1 MPSCLATPVLQVDTN
16 VIHQVDTQNPD
27 NLFSMWTGESSTPV
41 LLQWDARANN
51 ITVFAKC
58 AGSVQQGRRLENLS
72 WRLWTRET
80 ICCDET
86 STSNSTTLPKQ
97 IRQPS
102 RRSSPS
108 DDVPELSGSL
118 DSVVDEE
125 AVEFCSETPALDIAR
140 PRIRRQDSCA
150 SSRSRKERHITSD
163 DLEKMVAGIIQ
174 CKEPLKAPLPELVD
188 CCLLR
193 VEEMCPPSRTDRS
206 GSTTSEE
213 SDDDSTDVP
222 SLDSTHQQSPPAGM
236 PSSQSHP
243 TIVVRGF
250 SPSTVP
256 LCRITSQSQKAP
268 SPSAI
273 PEPKEA
279 PAAQPVQPKG
289 RQARFAL
296 GASSG
301 DDSYSDRES
310 MAAKTKPVPPP
321 PAKKSRFQIGAS
333 SEENTPDSNPKA
345 HNLRTVQQQN
355 YADYL
360 NASAIESDDEDDA
373 VFDESAIDDDDE
385 SSEWEDS
392 NEESGKSS
400 VDSKLDFKRIDST
413 TNLTSRRSL
422 ITLMLARDQQVQRN
436 PRGIASQ
443 STSALPRA
451 RTSPNGPIISPSDSD
466 EAPLMMKRGARPPP
480 MKSINEVPRSGAM
493 PIMTTTNGISHQMM
507 LSPKTTRRNM
517 LATELTES
525 LRRHLLHERS
535 QKNATL
541 NAVLKRR
548 HTSQDVANLKQYPGQ
563 TLRQQPDRPF
573 MKKDN
578 PDDTNW
584 GSPNNYYEQGW

>member
-1 MPSCLATPVLQVDTN
+1 
-16 VIHQVDTQNPD
+16 
-27 NLFSMWTGESSTPV
+27 
-41 LLQWDARANN
+41 
-51 ITVFAKC
+51 
-58 AGSVQQGRRLENLS
+58 
-72 WRLWTRET
+72 
-80 ICCDET
+80 
-86 STSNSTTLPKQ
+86 
-97 IRQPS
+97 
-102 RRSSPS
+102 
-108 DDVPELSGSL
+108 
-118 DSVVDEE
+118 
-125 AVEFCSETPALDIAR
+125 
-140 PRIRRQDSCA
+140 
-150 SSRSRKERHITSD
+150 
-163 DLEKMVAGIIQ
+163 MVAGIIQ

-188 CCLLR
+188 CCTLQ
-193 VEEMCPPSRTDRS
+193 VDGEDKECANSQPDRS

-213 SDDDSTDVP
+213 SCDASTDVP
-222 SLDSTHQQSPPAGM
+222 SLDSNHEQPPPAEM
-236 PSSQSHP
+236 SSSQSHP

-256 LCRITSQSQKAP
+256 ICRITSQSQKAP

-301 DDSYSDRES
+301 EDSYSDRES
-310 MAAKTKPVPPP
+310 LATRNKPVPPP
-321 PAKKSRFQIGAS
+321 PAKKTTFHIGAS
-333 SEENTPDSNPKA
+333 SEENTPDSNPKHSA
-345 HNLRTVQQQN
+345 ETVQQQN

-422 ITLMLARDQQVQRN
+422 ITLMLAQDQGQGQRN
-436 PRGIASQ
+436 SRGIASQ

-451 RTSPNGPIISPSDSD
+451 RTAPNGPIVSPSDSD
-466 EAPLMMKRGARPPP
+466 EAPLMMKRGPRPPP
-480 MKSINEVPRSGAM
+480 MKSIKEVPRAGAM

-507 LSPKTTRRNM
+507 FSPRTTRRNM

-548 HTSQDVANLKQYPGQ
+548 HTCQDVANLKQYPGQ
-563 TLRQQPDRPF
+563 TLRQQADKPF
-573 MKKDN
+573 MKKDA
-578 PDDTNW
+578 PDDTTW

>member
-1 MPSCLATPVLQVDTN
+1 MPACLATPVLQVDTN

-27 NLFSMWTGESSTPV
+27 NLFSMWT
-41 LLQWDARANN
+41 
-51 ITVFAKC
+51 VFAKC
-58 AGSVQQGRRLENLS
+58 AGSVDQGRRLENLS

-86 STSNSTTLPKQ
+86 TAPNSTTLPKQ
-97 IRQPS
+97 IRQQS
-102 RRSSPS
+102 RSSPS
-108 DDVPELSGSL
+108 EDVPELSGSL
-118 DSVVDEE
+118 DSVADEE
-125 AVEFCSETPALDIAR
+125 AVEFYSETPALEIAR

-150 SSRSRKERHITSD
+150 SSRSRKDRHITSD
-163 DLEKMVAGIIQ
+163 DLEKMVATIIQ
-174 CKEPLKAPLPELVD
+174 CKEPLNAPLPDLVD
-188 CCLLR
+188 SCLIR
-193 VEEMCPPSRTDRS
+193 VEDAEMCPLRTDRS

-213 SDDDSTDVP
+213 SCDDSTDAP
-222 SLDSTHQQSPPAGM
+222 SLDSNQQQSPTTEM

-243 TIVVRGF
+243 TVVVRGF

-256 LCRITSQSQKAP
+256 ICRITSQSQKAP

-273 PEPKEA
+273 PEPKAA
-279 PAAQPVQPKG
+279 PAAQLVQPKG

-296 GASSG
+296 GVSSG

-310 MAAKTKPVPPP
+310 MVAKTKVVPP
-321 PAKKSRFQIGAS
+321 PAKRPMFKLGGS

-345 HNLRTVQQQN
+345 HNLRNVQQQN
-355 YADYL
+355 YADYM

-400 VDSKLDFKRIDST
+400 VDSKLNFKRIDST

-422 ITLMLARDQQVQRN
+422 ITLMLAQTEGQVQRN

-443 STSALPRA
+443 STSALPRT
-451 RTSPNGPIISPSDSD
+451 RTSPNGPIVSPNDSD
-466 EAPLMMKRGARPPP
+466 EAPLMMKRGPRPPP
-480 MKSINEVPRSGAM
+480 MKSINEVPRSAAL
-493 PIMTTTNGISHQMM
+493 PIMTTTNGIAHQTM
-507 LSPKTTRRNM
+507 LSPRTTRRNM

-525 LRRHLLHERS
+525 LRRHLLWERS

-548 HTSQDVANLKQYPGQ
+548 HTSHDVANLKQYPGQ
-563 TLRQQPDRPF
+563 NLRQQPDKPF
-573 MKKDN
+573 MKDN
-578 PDDTNW
+578 LEVTNW

>member
-1 MPSCLATPVLQVDTN
+1 MMA
-16 VIHQVDTQNPD
+16 
-27 NLFSMWTGESSTPV
+27 
-41 LLQWDARANN
+41 
-51 ITVFAKC
+51 VFAKC

-86 STSNSTTLPKQ
+86 PAPNSSTTSTLPKQ
-97 IRQPS
+97 IRQS
-102 RRSSPS
+102 SRSSPA

-193 VEEMCPPSRTDRS
+193 VDDANMCPRTDRS

-213 SDDDSTDVP
+213 SSDDLSDVP
-222 SLDSTHQQSPPAGM
+222 SLDSNTQQSPPSETPA
-236 PSSQSHP
+236 SQSHP

-250 SPSTVP
+250 SPSAAP

-273 PEPKEA
+273 PEPKAA
-279 PAAQPVQPKG
+279 PPAQPVQPKG

-301 DDSYSDRES
+301 DDSYSDRGS
-310 MAAKTKPVPPP
+310 LATKTKPVPPP
-321 PAKKSRFQIGAS
+321 VRKSKFQIGAS
-333 SEENTPDSNPKA
+333 SEENTPESAPKPQ
-345 HNLRTVQQQN
+345 NLRAVQQQN
-355 YADYL
+355 YADL
-360 NASAIESDDEDDA
+360 VNASAIESDDDDDDDA

-400 VDSKLDFKRIDST
+400 VDSKLEFKRIDST

-422 ITLMLARDQQVQRN
+422 ITLMLAAQDQGQMQRN
-436 PRGIASQ
+436 PKGVASQ

-451 RTSPNGPIISPSDSD
+451 RTSPNGPIISPNDSD
-466 EAPLMMKRGARPPP
+466 EAPLMMKRGSRPPP
-480 MKSINEVPRSGAM
+480 MKPINEVPRAGAM
-493 PIMTTTNGISHQMM
+493 PIMTTTNGLSHQMM
-507 LSPKTTRRNM
+507 FSPKTTRRNM

-548 HTSQDVANLKQYPGQ
+548 HTSHDVANLKQYPGQ
-563 TLRQQPDRPF
+563 DLRQQPDKPF

-578 PDDTNW
+578 PDDTTW

>member
-27 NLFSMWTGESSTPV
+27 NLFSMWT
-41 LLQWDARANN
+41 
-51 ITVFAKC
+51 VFAKC
-58 AGSVQQGRRLENLS
+58 AGSVDQGRRLENLS

-86 STSNSTTLPKQ
+86 TAPNSTALPKQ
-97 IRQPS
+97 IRQQS
-102 RRSSPS
+102 RSSPS

-125 AVEFCSETPALDIAR
+125 AVEFYSETPALEIAR

-150 SSRSRKERHITSD
+150 SSRSRKERHLTSD
-163 DLEKMVAGIIQ
+163 DLEKMVTTIIQ
-174 CKEPLKAPLPELVD
+174 CKEPLNAPLPDLVD
-188 CCLLR
+188 SCLLR
-193 VEEMCPPSRTDRS
+193 VEAAEECAPRTDRS

-213 SDDDSTDVP
+213 SCDDSTDAP
-222 SLDSTHQQSPPAGM
+222 SLDSNPQQSPPAEM

-256 LCRITSQSQKAP
+256 ICRITSQSQKAP

-273 PEPKEA
+273 PEPKAA
-279 PAAQPVQPKG
+279 PAAQVVQPKG

-296 GASSG
+296 GVSSG

-310 MAAKTKPVPPP
+310 LATKTKVVPQP
-321 PAKKSRFQIGAS
+321 KKPMFKLGGS

-345 HNLRTVQQQN
+345 QLRSIQQQN
-355 YADYL
+355 YANYM
-360 NASAIESDDEDDA
+360 NSSAIESEDEDDA

-400 VDSKLDFKRIDST
+400 VDSKLNFKRIDST

-422 ITLMLARDQQVQRN
+422 ITLMLAQDGQGQRN

-451 RTSPNGPIISPSDSD
+451 RTTPNGPGISPNDSD
-466 EAPLMMKRGARPPP
+466 EAPLMMKRGPRPPT
-480 MKSINEVPRSGAM
+480 MKSINEVPRSGAL
-493 PIMTTTNGISHQMM
+493 PIITTTNGIAHQTM
-507 LSPKTTRRNM
+507 LSPRTTRRNM

-525 LRRHLLHERS
+525 LRRHLLWERS

-548 HTSQDVANLKQYPGQ
+548 HTSHDVANLKHYP
-563 TLRQQPDRPF
+563 TLKEEPAKIY
-573 MKKDN
+573 MKKDKI
-578 PDDTNW
+578 DTTIW

>member
-1 MPSCLATPVLQVDTN
+1 
-16 VIHQVDTQNPD
+16 
-27 NLFSMWTGESSTPV
+27 
-41 LLQWDARANN
+41 
-51 ITVFAKC
+51 
-58 AGSVQQGRRLENLS
+58 
-72 WRLWTRET
+72 
-80 ICCDET
+80 
-86 STSNSTTLPKQ
+86 
-97 IRQPS
+97 
-102 RRSSPS
+102 
-108 DDVPELSGSL
+108 L

-193 VEEMCPPSRTDRS
+193 VEDQKMCSPLRNDRS

-213 SDDDSTDVP
+213 SSDESTHVP
-222 SLDSTHQQSPPAGM
+222 SLDSNPQQSLEVET

-250 SPSTVP
+250 SPSAVP

-273 PEPKEA
+273 PEPSAA
-279 PAAQPVQPKG
+279 PAAQPVQHKG

-310 MAAKTKPVPPP
+310 MSTKTKPVPPP
-321 PAKKSRFQIGAS
+321 VKKSKFQIGAS
-333 SEENTPDSNPKA
+333 SEENTPESVPKP

-355 YADYL
+355 YNYADCI
-360 NASAIESDDEDDA
+360 NASAIESDDEDDDA

-400 VDSKLDFKRIDST
+400 IDSKLEFKRIDST
-413 TNLTSRRSL
+413 TSLTSRRSL
-422 ITLMLARDQQVQRN
+422 ITLMLTQDPSQTQRN
-436 PRGIASQ
+436 ARGIASQ
-443 STSALPRA
+443 STSALPRT
-451 RTSPNGPIISPSDSD
+451 RTSPNGPIISPNDSD

-480 MKSINEVPRSGAM
+480 MKPINEVPRAGAM

-507 LSPKTTRRNM
+507 FSPRTTRRNM

-548 HTSQDVANLKQYPGQ
+548 HTSHDVANLKQFPGQ
-563 TLRQQPDRPF
+563 DLRQQPVKPF
-573 MKKDN
+573 MKTDN
-578 PDDTNW
+578 PDNTNW

>member
-1 MPSCLATPVLQVDTN
+1 MV
-16 VIHQVDTQNPD
+16 
-27 NLFSMWTGESSTPV
+27 E
-41 LLQWDARANN
+41 
-51 ITVFAKC
+51 
-58 AGSVQQGRRLENLS
+58 
-72 WRLWTRET
+72 
-80 ICCDET
+80 
-86 STSNSTTLPKQ
+86 
-97 IRQPS
+97 
-102 RRSSPS
+102 
-108 DDVPELSGSL
+108 
-118 DSVVDEE
+118 EE

-140 PRIRRQDSCA
+140 PRIRRQDSVA
-150 SSRSRKERHITSD
+150 SSRSRKDRHITSD
-163 DLEKMVAGIIQ
+163 DLEKMVAGIIR
-174 CKEPLKAPLPELVD
+174 CKEPLNAPLPELVD
-188 CCLLR
+188 CCVLR
-193 VEEMCPPSRTDRS
+193 VDEEAKASRTDRT

-213 SDDDSTDVP
+213 SCDASTTDVP
-222 SLDSTHQQSPPAGM
+222 SLDSNQEQSPPAEM
-236 PSSQSHP
+236 SSSQSHP

-296 GASSG
+296 GGSSG
-301 DDSYSDRES
+301 EDSYSDRES
-310 MAAKTKPVPPP
+310 LAARTKPVPPP
-321 PAKKSRFQIGAS
+321 PAKKRFQIGAS
-333 SEENTPDSNPKA
+333 SEENTPDSNPKQHDLGA
-345 HNLRTVQQQN
+345 GQQQN
-355 YADYL
+355 YADYI
-360 NASAIESDDEDDA
+360 NAPAIESDDEDDA

-422 ITLMLARDQQVQRN
+422 ITLMLAQDPGQVQRN

-451 RTSPNGPIISPSDSD
+451 RTSPNGPLGSPSDSD
-466 EAPLMMKRGARPPP
+466 EAPLMMKRGPRPPP
-480 MKSINEVPRSGAM
+480 MKSIKEAPRAGAV

-507 LSPKTTRRNM
+507 SSPKTTRRNM

-548 HTSQDVANLKQYPGQ
+548 HTAHDVANLKQYPGQ

-578 PDDTNW
+578 PDNTTW